1 MNKLKL
7 KVPKLYKQMHGI
19 NTFIDGIKSIDPLS
33 ILKNDMNEFLS
44 DVDVDVD
51 VDMLN
56 IGKKKCRKKVI
67 NIDVVRKPNKGELMN
82 NLISNII
89 DNKKN

>member
-19 NTFIDGIKSIDPLS
+19 NTFIEGVKSIDPLS
-33 ILKNDMNEFLS
+33 ILKDDMNEFLS
-44 DVDVDVD
+44 DVDV
-51 VDMLN
+51 LN
-56 IGKKKCRKKVI
+56 VGKKRCRKKVI
-67 NIDVVRKPNKGELMN
+67 NIDVVKKPNKGELMN
-82 NLISNII
+82 NLIDNII